1 MLSTRHFFPIVLL
14 SVAPLMIAC
23 EDKTTKAPVDAG
35 MASQQGLDNPK
46 LREAFAAASASA
58 KAQAADPDGP
68 PPAGIFQPAAAD
80 ARHAKGAPVKI
91 QIGSEG
97 ASPKATL
104 SRDVADIK
112 GAGKANILVR
122 TGPRSALPSV
132 DLALVFKTEKGKAGD
147 KAAATISAKVEKAT
161 LSATQPG
168 QIPAGTD
175 KEIAK
180 LAGSTFK
187 IVQGPS
193 GGAEDIVVT
202 PSKDTAAELKYV
214 LFGAADMFFAMHVPV
229 PEKPVGVGAAW
240 IAEART
246 SIAGLE
252 TISYRLYR
260 VKSIDNGA
268 VTLDVEVRQYATAAN
283 QQMESMPK
291 GDMQQFD
298 SVGQGQLQLKAGE
311 TFSSQTQF
319 TQKRGIVFTD
329 GQRAMQLQMEIEG
342 KLSR

>member
-1 MLSTRHFFPIVLL
+1 MLSTRLSLPIVLL
-14 SVAPLMIAC
+14 SLAPLMTAC
-23 EDKTTKAPVDAG
+23 EDKTTKAPADAG

-46 LREAFAAASASA
+46 LREAFASASASA

-91 QIGSEG
+91 QLGTDG
-97 ASPKATL
+97 AAPKVTL
-104 SRDVADIK
+104 SRDAVDIK
-112 GAGKANILVR
+112 GGGKASILVR

-132 DLALVFKTEKGKAGD
+132 DLALSFKTEKGKAGD
-147 KAAATISAKVEKAT
+147 KVAATITAKVEKAT

-180 LAGSTFK
+180 LNGSSFK

-214 LFGAADMFFAMHVPV
+214 LFGAADMLFAMHVPV
-229 PEKPVGVGAAW
+229 PDKPVGVGAAW
-240 IAEART
+240 IAEGRAA
-246 SIAGLE
+246 IAGLE

-268 VTLDVEVRQYATAAN
+268 VTLDVEVRQYATAPN
-283 QQMESMPK
+283 QPMESMPK
-291 GDMQQFD
+291 GDMQQFE
-298 SVGQGQLQLKAGE
+298 SVSQGQLQLKPGE
-311 TFSSQTQF
+311 TLATQTQF
-319 TQKRGIVFTD
+319 NQKRGIVFTD

-342 KLSR
+342 KASR

>member
-1 MLSTRHFFPIVLL
+1 MLSTRLFLPVVLL
-14 SVAPLMIAC
+14 SFAPLMIAC
-23 EDKTTKAPVDAG
+23 EDKTTKAPADAG

-68 PPAGIFQPAAAD
+68 PPGGIFQPAAAD
-80 ARHAKGAPVKI
+80 TRHAKGAPATI
-91 QIGSEG
+91 QIGSDG
-97 ASPKATL
+97 ASPKVTL
-104 SRDVADIK
+104 SRDMTDIK
-112 GAGKANILVR
+112 GGSKASILVR
-122 TGPRSALPSV
+122 TGPRAALPSV
-132 DLALVFKTEKGKAGD
+132 DLALTFKTEKGKAGD
-147 KAAATISAKVEKAT
+147 KAAGTITAKVDKAT

-180 LAGSTFK
+180 LSGSTFK

-214 LFGAADMFFAMHVPV
+214 LFGAADMLFAMHVPV
-229 PEKPVGVGAAW
+229 PDKPVGVGAAW

-260 VKSIDNGA
+260 LKSIDNGA
-268 VTLDVEVRQYATAAN
+268 ITLDVEVRQYATGPSQA
-283 QQMESMPK
+283 MESMPK
-291 GDMQQFD
+291 GEMQQFE
-298 SVGQGQLQLKAGE
+298 SVAQGQLQLKAGE
-311 TFSSQTQF
+311 TFASQTQF

-329 GQRAMQLQMEIEG
+329 GQRAMQLQMETEG
-342 KLSR
+342 KLTR